1 MNILIIVGLF
11 IIFVIISIVLYNKNK
26 VSKFKPNEEY
36 ITSGK
41 AGATGELI
49 LFYAAWCP
57 HSQTTLKL
65 WKTYKEKYDKKNVS
79 FTEVDCEKNTQMA
92 DSYNIDSYP
101 TIILLTGGNKYIYD
115 AQMDNDTLTQFIN
128 TIMK

>member
-1 MNILIIVGLF
+1 MNIIIIVGLF
-11 IIFVIISIVLYNKNK
+11 ITFTIMSIVIYKKYSVN
-26 VSKFKPNEEY
+26 KFKPNEEY
-36 ITSGK
+36 K
-41 AGATGELI
+41 ASNEVGELI

-65 WKTYKEKYDKKNVS
+65 WYEYKKKYDKKNIS
-79 FTEVDCEKNTQMA
+79 FTEVDCDKNTQLA

-101 TIILLTGGNKYIYD
+101 TIILLTGGTKFIFD
-115 AQMDNDTLTQFIN
+115 AQMDNATLTQFIN

>member
-1 MNILIIVGLF
+1 MNVLIMIGLF

-26 VSKFKPNEEY
+26 IPKFKPNEEY
-36 ITSGK
+36 GTT
-41 AGATGELI
+41 GATGELI

-65 WKTYKEKYDKKNVS
+65 WKKYKNSYDKNIVS

-92 DSYNIDSYP
+92 DSYNIESYP

-115 AQMDNDTLTQFIN
+115 AQMDNDTLTKFIN